1 MFEKIPA
8 RAMSDHVAQQLLK
21 QIEVGSFSA
30 TGKLPTEAVLAQE
43 FGVSRTVIREAIS
56 RLKNEGVVEPRQGSG
71 VYVNQHGAIRP
82 LRIDYAEAVEATS
95 LPHLLA
101 VRRAIEAEVAAE
113 AALNHT
119 DEDMADIDDALRR
132 IDDAVAEG
140 RDGVAEDVAFH
151 RTIAA
156 VTGNPY
162 FLKTLQFLNQYLEAG
177 VKVTRR
183 NEATREDFSRQ
194 VREEHA
200 AIADAIRARDPMAA
214 RNAART
220 DKPHSTRD
228 TTTPPQAPT
237 QAEAA
242 VPQSWTLEAI
252 QSLEWKRFEL
262 LCVQYYE
269 LMGFTVKTVPHGP
282 DGGIDATLY
291 KAGLDA
297 PVAVVQCK
305 AWSKPV
311 KVEQVRALGG
321 SMLAH
326 KVKRGVFWSLSGYI
340 GNPVQEFSEL
350 AGIQLLDGP
359 AVLERIRAL
368 DADKQA
374 ALLAKVFEGDYRTPS
389 CPACGVK
396 LVARNGRNGVFWG
409 CSNYWKRCRY
419 KSRIGGV
426 A

>member
-71 VYVNQHGAIRP
+71 VFVNQHGAIRP
-82 LRIDYAEAVEATS
+82 LRIDYAEAVEASS

-113 AALNHT
+113 AALHHT
-119 DEDMADIDDALRR
+119 ADDMADIDDALRK
-132 IDDAVAEG
+132 IDAAVAEG

-177 VKVTRR
+177 VKVTRS

-220 DKPHSTRD
+220 HMYNAVRRL
-228 TTTPPQAPT
+228 
-237 QAEAA
+237 AEA
-242 VPQSWTLEAI
+242 
-252 QSLEWKRFEL
+252 
-262 LCVQYYE
+262 
-269 LMGFTVKTVPHGP
+269 
-282 DGGIDATLY
+282 GI
-291 KAGLDA
+291 
-297 PVAVVQCK
+297 C
-305 AWSKPV
+305 
-311 KVEQVRALGG
+311 
-321 SMLAH
+321 
-326 KVKRGVFWSLSGYI
+326 
-340 GNPVQEFSEL
+340 
-350 AGIQLLDGP
+350 
-359 AVLERIRAL
+359 
-368 DADKQA
+368 
-374 ALLAKVFEGDYRTPS
+374 
-389 CPACGVK
+389 
-396 LVARNGRNGVFWG
+396 
-409 CSNYWKRCRY
+409 
-419 KSRIGGV
+419 
-426 A
+426 